1 MTINFNNYIYL
12 VLINFAICVGVFLIY
27 FGLNYLFDFK
37 LIKKFAVKLTKNYKR
52 LFDVIFGMIMGGLS
66 FFGILLA
73 YQWYPETR
81 TIIVLYLPLLLVFGV
96 SYKQSLFFSFLITIL
111 SSLIL
116 LAIFNDIGFLN
127 IVYHIILVII
137 TSCFVVTIRLLKLK
151 NNRIFNF
158 AFILIYIGLL
168 ILIFYLLFKNQ
179 PIENILI
186 QSLFILLLYL
196 ICYFS
201 SNYIQ
206 NFITKINE
214 LNKASNFEIN
224 NFYKENF
231 AFKTINESKSK
242 NKLGLMVI
250 INFTNIFN
258 LPIQLGNHMSNYM
271 QQKLLDCFVDAL
283 RQYKPI
289 FFITRKNEYAL
300 YIPLNNVD
308 LNNLSIVYEGN
319 DCNIRK
325 NGDPLKTLETHIQ
338 NIPHELVF
346 GKQKI
351 QVNFQ
356 LSCSIYGLHSY
367 DNVQLI
373 NMCRLS
379 IKNNNSTS
387 NIIKVYN
394 PLKDVKPKINYE
406 EIKKLQKYFGPK
418 SLEIKLANTK
428 YGWYTP
434 KVSSVDHLLFDIEDI
449 KEYTSNKGI
458 YTIMLRWICMQS
470 LQKYKDIANQKP
482 ILIEYPLGH
491 LLSNNFNINGFKRKI
506 NLLNIE
512 FNKIVFKLNLL
523 DINLEQN
530 KMLIYQNIKLIEDLG
545 IKTYFY
551 NFDERYVD
559 IIKIVK
565 PNWISIN
572 EKLEKYDEYYK
583 NLKLL
588 ISKFGINLI

>member
-1 MTINFNNYIYL
+1 MTINFNNYVYL
-12 VLINFAICVGVFLIY
+12 ILINFAICVGVFLIY
-27 FGLNYLFDFK
+27 FGLNYFFDFK

-66 FFGILLA
+66 FFGIFYA
-73 YQWYPETR
+73 YKWYPETN
-81 TIIVLYLPLLLVFGV
+81 TIVVLYLPLLLVFGI

-116 LAIFNDIGFLN
+116 LSIFESIGFLN
-127 IVYHIILVII
+127 IVYHIILVIL

-151 NNRIFNF
+151 NNKIVNF

-179 PIENILI
+179 PVENILI
-186 QSLFILLLYL
+186 QSLFILILYL

-201 SNYIQ
+201 SSYIQ
-206 NFITKINE
+206 NFIIKINE
-214 LNKASNFEIN
+214 LNKASNFKIN

-231 AFKTINESKSK
+231 AFKTINETKLK
-242 NKLGLMVI
+242 NKLGLMII

-271 QQKLLDCFVDAL
+271 QQKLLDSFVDAL

-300 YIPLNNVD
+300 YIPLNNID
-308 LNNLSIVYEGN
+308 LNNLLIIYEGN
-319 DCNIRK
+319 DSNIRE
-325 NGDPLKTLETHIQ
+325 NNDPLKTLETHIQ
-338 NIPHELVF
+338 NIPRELIF

-356 LSCSIYGLHSY
+356 LCCSIYGLHSY
-367 DNVQLI
+367 DNIQLI

-394 PLKDVKPKINYE
+394 PLKDVKPKVNYE
-406 EIKKLQKYFGPK
+406 EIKKLQKHFGPK
-418 SLEIKLANTK
+418 SLEIKLIDSK

-449 KEYTSNKGI
+449 KEYSLSNGI
-458 YTIMLRWICMQS
+458 YPIMLRWICMQS
-470 LQKYKDIANQKP
+470 LQRYKDIGKTKP
-482 ILIEYPLGH
+482 ILIEYPLEH

-512 FNKIVFKLNLL
+512 FSKIIFKLNLL

-530 KMLIYQNIKLIEDLG
+530 QMLIYQNIKLIMDLG

-551 NFDERYVD
+551 NFDEQYASIVK
-559 IIKIVK
+559 IIK

-572 EKLEKYDEYYK
+572 KKLKKYNKYYQ
-583 NLKLL
+583 NLNSLV
-588 ISKFGINLI
+588 SKFDINLI